1 MTTLLLKYGTGRS
14 VDSLSFRGC
23 KAIYWNA
30 IKKKG
35 RERENYQAWLKR
47 KIIKNKSIHSSF
59 CLYVIERERE
69 RIPDQPPSENIISHL

>member
-1 MTTLLLKYGTGRS
+1 MTTLLLKYGTIRS
-14 VDSLSFRGC
+14 VDSLSFHGC
-23 KAIYWNA
+23 RAIYWKV
-30 IKKKG
+30 IKKK
-35 RERENYQAWLKR
+35 EKRENYQAWLKR